1 MKKSSEWRDMKA
13 FENIDVDKQI
23 KIENSAMMIFANN
36 GYKKAYMSE
45 IAETANIS
53 KATLFYY
60 FGTKKSLYQYIA
72 QLASKKVIDNVSQF
86 TNCENVDFFDYMQQ
100 VSEVKMN
107 VLKKSPY
114 LMHFLTTFYLDED
127 STATLIR
134 NEILAANEHRQQ
146 FDINSLDLTNFKD
159 SVDPLMVFDL
169 LQKWTEGYISKLD
182 KQLHLMSDEMIVDYY
197 DQLMVDFNDL
207 LVLLK
212 SNFYQ

>member
-1 MKKSSEWRDMKA
+1 MKA

-86 TNCENVDFFDYMQQ
+86 ANYENVDFFDYMHQ

-134 NEILAANEHRQQ
+134 NEILAANQHRQQ
-146 FDINSLDLTNFKD
+146 FDINNLDLTKFKD
-159 SVDPLMVFDL
+159 SVDPVMVFDL
-169 LQKWTEGYISKLD
+169 LQKWTEGYISELD

-197 DQLMVDFNDL
+197 DQLIIDFNDL
-207 LVLLK
+207 LVLLR